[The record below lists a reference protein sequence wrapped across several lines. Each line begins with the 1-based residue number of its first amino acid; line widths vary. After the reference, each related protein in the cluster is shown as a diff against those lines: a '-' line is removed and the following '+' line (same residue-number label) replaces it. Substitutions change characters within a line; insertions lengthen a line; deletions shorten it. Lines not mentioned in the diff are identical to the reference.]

1 MDKIDEEKENGQP
14 WVTVSS
20 IRKRENKQTKTKRQP
35 ASTDKKTGD
44 HRQEIALLS
53 PHQPPK
59 QPTTINTGNQPQQ
72 SIAQLQT
79 QPVTLPNNISSNNK
93 QIKFLPI
100 ILHENTIE
108 QKNMYTQQKNEKI
121 LNYETN
127 KQQQKNVKNT
137 NNKLPQNTCEILKL
151 NKLYIHTKDKRNQ
164 TILLNDLEGDF
175 DTEIVL

>member
-1 MDKIDEEKENGQP
+1 MDKIDEQKENDQP

-20 IRKRENKQTKTKRQP
+20 IRKREIKQTKTKRQP

-59 QPTTINTGNQPQQ
+59 QTTTINTGNQPQQ

-108 QKNMYTQQKNEKI
+108 QKNMYTQQKNEK
-121 LNYETN
+121 LLRLWGMLHF
-127 KQQQKNVKNT
+127 KNVKNT
-137 NNKLPQNTCEILKL
+137 NTKLPQNTCEILKL
-151 NKLYIHTKDKRNQ
+151 NKFYIHSTLHTHQGQKKSDN
-164 TILLNDLEGDF
+164 IAE
-175 DTEIVL
+175 

>member
-1 MDKIDEEKENGQP
+1 MDKIDEQKENDQP

-59 QPTTINTGNQPQQ
+59 QTTTINTGNQPQQ

-108 QKNMYTQQKNEKI
+108 QTMCI
-121 LNYETN
+121 LNKKMKNFYIKRINSN
-127 KQQQKNVKNT
+127 KRMLRTQTLNYHKTLVK
-137 NNKLPQNTCEILKL
+137 
-151 NKLYIHTKDKRNQ
+151 YSS
-164 TILLNDLEGDF
+164 
-175 DTEIVL
+175 